1 MNNKEEYDE
10 DLLCEL
16 DALLDLLKTIVEN
29 FKLEESPSAATRKE
43 VLNNLIIFITNTFNY
58 LEYTVYT

>member
-29 FKLEESPSAATRKE
+29 FKLEESPSAATIKE
-43 VLNNLIIFITNTFNY
+43 VLNNLIYIHY
-58 LEYTVYT
+58 

>member
-1 MNNKEEYDE
+1 MNNKEDYNE

-29 FKLEESPSAATRKE
+29 FKAEESPSAATRKE
-43 VLNNLIIFITNTFNY
+43 VRINN
-58 LEYTVYT
+58 

>member
-16 DALLDLLKTIVEN
+16 DALLDLLKNIVDN
-29 FKLEESPSAATRKE
+29 FKAEESPSAATRKE
-43 VLNNLIIFITNTFNY
+43 VRKNFI
-58 LEYTVYT
+58 